1 MSLGNLV
8 YPFRLVGGEGGEGRG
23 GAGWRW
29 LVSRLHQQ
37 SCPRSQSVQGIQQIL
52 SVSTFI
58 FLPAQSTRL
67 DCSAPCKIQPI
78 SLSLSLPHSGRS
90 QPSLLLNAVSRS
102 LLMLQY
108 HNKTIEMIKQQP
120 SGVTYNICFN
130 IISDIIYIIHYTIQ
144 YSKSIIMDL
153 KKVSI
158 LSRVKHLK

>member
-1 MSLGNLV
+1 
-8 YPFRLVGGEGGEGRG
+8 
-23 GAGWRW
+23 
-29 LVSRLHQQ
+29 
-37 SCPRSQSVQGIQQIL
+37 
-52 SVSTFI
+52 
-58 FLPAQSTRL
+58 
-67 DCSAPCKIQPI
+67 
-78 SLSLSLPHSGRS
+78 
-90 QPSLLLNAVSRS
+90 
-102 LLMLQY
+102 MLQY